1 VWINLRRDEWS
12 KGYAREAGRAVL
24 DFAFGEALQLHRLS
38 ADCDP
43 RNVASA
49 RLMEQL
55 GFRREGLLRQN
66 WWLKGEW
73 CDSVLFGLLATDRR

>member
-1 VWINLRRDEWS
+1 MQQWNR
-12 KGYAREAGRAVL
+12 GYAREAGRAVL
-24 DFAFGEALQLHRLS
+24 AFAFGTLQLHRLG

-55 GFRREGLLRQN
+55 GFTREGTLRQN
-66 WWLKGEW
+66 W
-73 CDSVLFGLLATDRR
+73 